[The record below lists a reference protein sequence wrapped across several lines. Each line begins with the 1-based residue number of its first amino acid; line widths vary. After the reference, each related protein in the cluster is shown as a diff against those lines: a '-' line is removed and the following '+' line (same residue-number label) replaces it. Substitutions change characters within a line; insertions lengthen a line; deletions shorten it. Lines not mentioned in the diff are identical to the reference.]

1 MNQNRM
7 NISKINL
14 IGLVFLGLLITMV
27 QAFTID
33 APDFVFVGS
42 HGGNVSFA
50 RSFTTSQWG
59 IVDTLTGLYDINWL
73 GITVGRMGFDAATG
87 VAINV
92 TSILANQVIYTPTFA
107 AGGVAYIQK
116 PDSGEPT
123 SVEGGTYT
131 WSSITE
137 IATITATASGARV
150 TVRWDPEQ
158 NRMLNQLIAYISIAS
173 MIPAVAGA
181 VYLMSI
187 LQGGE
192 FNPKVA
198 VFIAGMIIAFV
209 IIAAILSSSI

>member
-1 MNQNRM
+1 MNKTAYWGIVILSFFSVLFTVATVN
-7 NISKINL
+7 
-14 IGLVFLGLLITMV
+14 
-27 QAFTID
+27 AFTID
-33 APDFVFVGS
+33 APDFVFVSS

-50 RSFTTSQWG
+50 RSFAISQWTG
-59 IVDTLTGLYDINWL
+59 TTLTSLYDIKWL